1 MPKQALLLYL
11 ARALA
16 MGLGLLTQL
25 LVARMGGQAGY
36 GLFSTVLS
44 LALVFNVF
52 SDFGI
57 SLNGPRHLLAGDR
70 NWLQQ
75 AQCIRQA
82 LSLLSALVLLIFLPF
97 YYADQSLLLLGALP
111 LVLFNGFQIDWV
123 LRANNRHDLAAY
135 RQMLHSILGLL
146 ALFLVY
152 WLGGSFTLAIWSYAA
167 GAMVSYLLFYRSQ
180 GEWHFSSL
188 QAIFRL
194 LKAQWVV
201 FSGYLAHQLTYA
213 LPALLLLP
221 LAGEAATGHFSS
233 HYLLFTSLGGF
244 AVITMDIYMAK
255 AGIHRKAY
263 AGWMLLF
270 SLPAL
275 LGLLLGSFFY
285 PYLFPAA
292 DFVWDQT
299 LALLLMLLVLAHA
312 GRLIW
317 INGLLFHRANK
328 AYQKSSGFALGLH
341 LLGWGLYLAFGM
353 EVRPLNALLLLTVSE
368 CMAVIFAVFQK
379 TNSHV

>member
-25 LVARMGGQAGY
+25 LVARMGSQAGY

-75 AQCIRQA
+75 AQSLRQLLA
-82 LSLLSALVLLIFLPF
+82 LLSAIFLLVFLPF
-97 YYADQSLLLLGALP
+97 YYANQTLVLLGALP

-123 LRANNRHDLAAY
+123 MRANNRHDLAAY

-152 WLGGSFTLAIWSYAA
+152 QFGGSFTLAIWCYAA
-167 GAMVSYLLFYRSQ
+167 GAVLSYLLFYRSQ
-180 GEWHFSSL
+180 GEW
-188 QAIFRL
+188 QCIQWRNIFAL
-194 LKAQWVV
+194 LRTQWVV

-221 LAGEAATGHFSS
+221 LAGEAVTGHFSS

-244 AVITMDIYMAK
+244 AVITMDIFMAK

-263 AGWMLLF
+263 AIWMFLF

-275 LGLLLGSFFY
+275 LGLLLGGYFY

-292 DFVWDQT
+292 DFEWDQP
-299 LALLLMLLVLAHA
+299 LAFLLMGLVLAHA
-312 GRLIW
+312 ARLIW
-317 INGLLFHRANK
+317 INGLLFQGANK
-328 AYQKSSGFALGLH
+328 AYQKSSALALLLQ
-341 LLGWGLYLAFGM
+341 LLGWGAWLLFDG
-353 EVRPLNALLLLTVSE
+353 VVNPFNALLLLTLSE
-368 CMAVIFAVFQK
+368 SIAAVFAGRLNAS
-379 TNSHV
+379 THV